1 MLKTL
6 YQQIKQY
13 RTAALLT
20 PGFTALEVLMDVLI
34 PYVTASLI
42 DKGINA
48 GDMENV
54 YFYGAIMMGM
64 ALLSL
69 VFGILGGRCS
79 AYASTGFAANL
90 RAAMYRNIQRM
101 AFSDIDKYATSGLI
115 TRMTTDVNA
124 LQSAFQQ
131 IMGISVRAPFKLLL
145 SILMCLV
152 IDARLSL
159 IFLIALVILSFSL
172 YHIISRVARLFQQV
186 FVKYDDLN
194 QSVQE
199 NITGIRLVKAFVRED
214 YENAKFAKAAENLY
228 KLYVKAESLMAWNHP
243 IMNMVVYGCII
254 ALSWMGAHYIVE
266 GTLTTGELTSLFTY
280 VMSILMSLMMLS
292 MVFVM
297 LTQSAASAKRVAEII
312 EEEPDIVNPANG
324 ITTIP
329 DGSIEFRQVR
339 FDYKSKVEGRR
350 SKVEGQRPKDEGRSS
365 LLVPPS
371 SHHSSLL
378 APPSSQ
384 SPLSEGEGS
393 GVRLPHKRSA
403 LYNITFSIKSGET
416 IGVIGGTGSGKSTL
430 VNLISRLYDPREGEV
445 CVGGHNVKDYD
456 LTALRHAVSV
466 VLQQNILFSG
476 TVLDNLRWGNPDAT
490 LEECRYACQMA
501 QADEFVSQMPE
512 GYDTQIEQG
521 GTNVSGGQKQRLCIA
536 RALLKHPKILVL
548 DDSTSACDT
557 ATDAKIR
564 EAIHHQLPEMTKII
578 IAQRI
583 LSVRDCDRI
592 LVLDNGVV
600 TGFDTHDNLL
610 KTNTLY
616 QEINAIQHEDGG
628 DFDDKSLTPDPSLS
642 ERGGTRKEE
651 RGARN
656 EERLRVGERSSGMG
670 GATFDLRPLK

>member
-42 DKGINA
+42 DKGINT

-54 YFYGAIMMGM
+54 YFYGAIMLGM

-90 RAAMYRNIQRM
+90 RSAMYRNIQRL

-159 IFLIALVILSFSL
+159 IFLIALIILSFSL

-312 EEEPDIVNPANG
+312 EEEPDIVNPTNG
-324 ITTIP
+324 ITEVP

-339 FDYKSKVEGRR
+339 FDYKTVET
-350 SKVEGQRPKDEGRSS
+350 STAVANSTFNTQ
-365 LLVPPS
+365 
-371 SHHSSLL
+371 HSTLE
-378 APPSSQ
+378 AP
-384 SPLSEGEGS
+384 L
-393 GVRLPHKRSA
+393 HKRSA
-403 LYNITFSIKSGET
+403 LYNITFNIKSGET
-416 IGVIGGTGSGKSTL
+416 IGVIGGTGSGKSSL
-430 VNLISRLYDPREGEV
+430 INLISRLYDPREGEV
-445 CVGGHNVKDYD
+445 CVGGRNVKDYD
-456 LTALRHAVSV
+456 LTALRSAVSV

-476 TVLDNLRWGNPDAT
+476 SVLDNLRWGNPDAT
-490 LEECRYACQMA
+490 LEECRTVCQIA

-564 EAIHHQLPEMTKII
+564 EAIHTQLPEMTKVI

-592 LVLDNGVV
+592 LVMDNGVV
-600 TGFDTHDNLL
+600 TGFDTHENLL

-628 DFDDKSLTPDPSLS
+628 DFDEVKI
-642 ERGGTRKEE
+642 E
-651 RGARN
+651 N
-656 EERLRVGERSSGMG
+656 
-670 GATFDLRPLK
+670 

>member
-20 PGFTALEVLMDVLI
+20 PAFTALEVLMDVLI

-54 YFYGAIMMGM
+54 YFYGAIMLGM
-64 ALLSL
+64 AFLSL
-69 VFGILGGRCS
+69 AFGIIGGRFS

-90 RAAMYRNIQRM
+90 RLAMYQNIQRF

-115 TRMTTDVNA
+115 TRMTTDVNS

-131 IMGISVRAPFKLLL
+131 ILGISVRAPFKLVL

-159 IFLIALVILSFSL
+159 IFLVSLIILSFSL

-186 FVKYDDLN
+186 FVKYDELN

-199 NITGIRLVKAFVRED
+199 NVTGIRLVKAFVRED
-214 YENAKFAKAAENLY
+214 YENEKFARAAENLY
-228 KLYVKAESLMAWNHP
+228 KLYVKAEGLMAWNHP

-254 ALSWMGAHYIVE
+254 ALSWMGAHYIVD

-280 VMSILMSLMMLS
+280 IMSILMSLMMLS

-312 EEEPDIVNPANG
+312 EEEPDIVNPEHPVFEIA
-324 ITTIP
+324 
-329 DGSIEFRQVR
+329 DGSLEFRNVR
-339 FDYKSKVEGRR
+339 FDYVTNKDRR
-350 SKVEGQRPKDEGRSS
+350 SKVEG
-365 LLVPPS
+365 
-371 SHHSSLL
+371 
-378 APPSSQ
+378 
-384 SPLSEGEGS
+384 
-393 GVRLPHKRSA
+393 HKRSA
-403 LYNITFSIKSGET
+403 LFNINFNIQSGET

-430 VNLISRLYDPREGEV
+430 ISLISRLYDPTQGEV
-445 CVGGHNVKDYD
+445 FVGGHNVKDYD

-476 TVLDNLRWGNPDAT
+476 SVLDNLRWGNPDAT
-490 LEECRYACQMA
+490 LEECRKACQMA
-501 QADEFVSQMPE
+501 QADDFVSAMPE
-512 GYDTQIEQG
+512 GYDTHIEQG

-536 RALLKHPKILVL
+536 RALLKHPKILIL

-564 EAIHHQLPEMTKII
+564 EAFHTQLPDMTKVI

-583 LSVRDCDRI
+583 LSVKDCDRI
-592 LVLDNGVV
+592 LVMDNGVV
-600 TGFDTHDNLL
+600 TGFDTHENLL
-610 KTNTLY
+610 KNNTLY
-616 QEINAIQHEDGG
+616 QEINAIQNENVG
-628 DFDDKSLTPDPSLS
+628 DFDEVK
-642 ERGGTRKEE
+642 
-651 RGARN
+651 
-656 EERLRVGERSSGMG
+656 G
-670 GATFDLRPLK
+670 GAA